1 MSSTT
6 AEATINALRTVFAT
20 HGLSEELVTDNVV
33 LNLLHRSFKDFLR
46 IRSNKTK
53 YILSAPYHPASNGE
67 AELKGSKNFQG
78 NDESCQRRSWDP
90 KSEDNIRSATSRPEE
105 EVAKPSSMQPRAL
118 KRQLSVG
125 DPVLIRDYKKS
136 HNPWTK
142 GVIISKQG
150 PVTYGV
156 QVEDFIWKQHIDR
169 MKDLSGTKIQ
179 PEAGEVTEDL
189 LYNPVKLNQP

>member
-67 AELKGSKNFQG
+67 AERAVKTFKASMK
-78 NDESCQRRSWDP
+78 
-90 KSEDNIRSATSRPEE
+90 A
-105 EVAKPSSMQPRAL
+105 AK
-118 KRQLSVG
+118 G
-125 DPVLIRDYKKS
+125 DP
-136 HNPWTK
+136 
-142 GVIISKQG
+142 
-150 PVTYGV
+150 
-156 QVEDFIWKQHIDR
+156 
-169 MKDLSGTKIQ
+169 GTQNQKI
-179 PEAGEVTEDL
+179 TLDL
-189 LYNPVKLNQP
+189 LRLDLRKKLLNHRVCSQEH

>member
-90 KSEDNIRSATSRPEE
+90 KSEDNVTLAKLSHHSTHHYRMYTSR
-105 EVAKPSSMQPRAL
+105 VANESQTT
-118 KRQLSVG
+118 
-125 DPVLIRDYKKS
+125 
-136 HNPWTK
+136 H
-142 GVIISKQG
+142 
-150 PVTYGV
+150 
-156 QVEDFIWKQHIDR
+156 
-169 MKDLSGTKIQ
+169 
-179 PEAGEVTEDL
+179 
-189 LYNPVKLNQP
+189 